1 MCFIPGCSEIN
12 CSKSNSNGET
22 RAPGP
27 ALIHFLSLGAEVGCR
42 KPMSCL
48 PPYHVVL
55 FFPSRPART
64 PDPEEAPA
72 MKILLL
78 CVGLLLTWDD
88 GMVLGEEELS
98 DNELQG
104 K

>member
-1 MCFIPGCSEIN
+1 MCFILGCSEIN
-12 CSKSNSNGET
+12 CSKSN

-27 ALIHFLSLGAEVGCR
+27 ALLHFLSLGAEAGCR

-48 PPYHVVL
+48 PPTLL
-55 FFPSRPART
+55 FCSFRADLLELLTQRRP
-64 PDPEEAPA
+64 PA

-88 GMVLGEEELS
+88 GVVLGEQEIS